1 MGVVEKK
8 GLVFFISLVDNL
20 IIGGERGFQF

>member
-8 GLVFFISLVDNL
+8 GLVFFISLVDNS